1 MEIVRNCQ
9 GEGYEVILSVS
20 PEQGWFVEVQENGK
34 CSTQCGPLSKRKA
47 QAIFAMACR
56 ATSYVRACVAVHN
69 NKAPK
74 LDDGKLSDGAY
85 GEAWVPMMGTK
96 SAPGRV
102 RWASNES
109 LKAIRMSVNLELDID
124 HAISRLKT
132 LHNGDAG
139 FVEVVACGKRAIPA
153 LREVLFEREPSGLFQ
168 TRCLAAEA
176 LARLGA
182 YDVLI
187 EYLSKAH
194 IAGDPVEK
202 LGNDAVINAAAL
214 AVAKRGDDQV
224 FQLLLRLAERPSLT
238 GVVGALASFERAE
251 AIPRLIEA
259 LEDDASRP
267 TAEAALKKMGQNART
282 ALIAAAK
289 LQLPSP
295 EFESESNL
303 RRRRS
308 ALRLLKEIGIA
319 QRMWPQLRSLMQDA
333 DYRSSAIACQICL
346 ISAPA
351 SEKRDAVD
359 RLVRLLANADWML
372 RDEIEDCLAANFED
386 AREIITRHLQVNA
399 LIGADA
405 AVMSSTVRALLR
417 IQERAGEQPDLQ
429 PTSVETNRKW
439 Q

>member
-1 MEIVRNCQ
+1 
-9 GEGYEVILSVS
+9 
-20 PEQGWFVEVQENGK
+20 
-34 CSTQCGPLSKRKA
+34 
-47 QAIFAMACR
+47 
-56 ATSYVRACVAVHN
+56 
-69 NKAPK
+69 
-74 LDDGKLSDGAY
+74 
-85 GEAWVPMMGTK
+85 
-96 SAPGRV
+96 
-102 RWASNES
+102 
-109 LKAIRMSVNLELDID
+109 MSVNLEPDVD
-124 HAISRLKT
+124 HAISRLKS

-153 LREVLFEREPSGLFQ
+153 LRDVLFEREPSGLFQ

-187 EYLSKAH
+187 EYLTKER

-224 FQLLLRLAERPSLT
+224 FQLLLRLAERSSLT
-238 GVVGALASFERAE
+238 GVVAALASFGRAE

-267 TAEAALKKMGQNART
+267 TAEAALKKIGQNACP

-289 LQLPSP
+289 FRLPSP
-295 EFESESNL
+295 ESESESNL

-308 ALRLLKEIGIA
+308 ALRLLKEIGIV
-319 QRMWPQLRSLMQDA
+319 RRTWPELRPLMQDA
-333 DYRSSAIACQICL
+333 DHRVLAIACEICL
-346 ISAPA
+346 ISAPP
-351 SEKRDAVD
+351 SEKCDAID
-359 RLVRLLANADWML
+359 RLISLLANADWML
-372 RDEIEDCLAANFED
+372 RDEIEDCLVANFEG
-386 AREIITRHLQVNA
+386 AREIIARHLQVNA
-399 LIGADA
+399 LVGADA

-417 IQERAGEQPDLQ
+417 VRERAGRQSNLQ
-429 PTSVETNRKW
+429 PKSFKADRKW